1 MSEMDRIMMINRGE
15 GMHDVVIEIEQLYHR
30 FIGERPIFSDVN
42 FRLEKGEKVALTGP
56 SGCGKTTLLHFMA
69 GLAAPSSGSIRILGK
84 ELTSYDSAMLAK
96 LYNEVLGFVYQQ
108 SYWLQDFSVLE
119 NVAMPLLIR
128 KTPHKQALERA
139 EMELCRYGLQQVIK
153 EGSVATLSGGE
164 RQRMCLARATITDPE
179 VLIADEPTGQLD
191 QKNGEMVMQWMLENN
206 QNRSIII
213 ATHDKALCA
222 YFDREILL

>member
-1 MSEMDRIMMINRGE
+1 
-15 GMHDVVIEIEQLYHR
+15 MHDAVIEVEQLHHR
-30 FIGERPIFSDVN
+30 FLGESPIFFDFN
-42 FRLEKGEKVALTGP
+42 FRLQKGKKVALTGP

-69 GLAAPSSGSIRILGK
+69 GLAAPYSGNIRILGK
-84 ELTSYDSAMLAK
+84 ALSSYDSAMLAK
-96 LYNEVLGFVYQQ
+96 LHNEVLGFVYQQ

-128 KTPHKQALERA
+128 NIPYKQSLERA
-139 EMELCRYGLQQVIK
+139 EMELCRYGLQEVIK
-153 EGSVATLSGGE
+153 ERSVATLSGGE

-191 QKNGEMVMQWMLENN
+191 QKNGEMVIRWMLENN

-213 ATHDKALCA
+213 ATHDKALCT
-222 YFDREILL
+222 YFDLEIVL